1 LEANQLP
8 DRLPLVARKTR
19 KIARAAQRPALNS
32 PARNGDVRLG
42 ALADWIGFHL
52 RLAQDASF
60 RAFAKH
66 TAQPHMKPGRF
77 AAMMVIHNNP
87 GITQVAL
94 GRAISRDK
102 STVTPL
108 VQELHRHGFVRRSP
122 SAVDRRSITLTL
134 TRAGEA
140 ALADLLTHARA
151 HDRRLDAIVGNRKT
165 ALIAL
170 LRKITDALG

>member
-1 LEANQLP
+1 MP
-8 DRLPLVARKTR
+8 DRLLLVARKTR
-19 KIARAAQRPALNS
+19 KIARAPER
-32 PARNGDVRLG
+32 PARNGQVRLG
-42 ALADWIGFHL
+42 LLADWIGFHL

-66 TAQPHMKPGRF
+66 SGQPHLKPGRF

-87 GITQVAL
+87 GITQAAL

-108 VQELHRHGFVRRSP
+108 VQELHRHGFIRRSP

-140 ALADLLTHARA
+140 ALSDLLAHARA
-151 HDRRLDAIVGNRKT
+151 HDRRLDAIVGKRKPV
-165 ALIAL
+165 LLAL
-170 LRKITDALG
+170 LRKIADALG

>member
-77 AAMMVIHNNP
+77 AAMMMIHNNP

>member
-19 KIARAAQRPALNS
+19 KIARATER
-32 PARNGDVRLG
+32 PARNGEVRLG
-42 ALADWIGFHL
+42 VLADWIGFHL

-66 TAQPHMKPGRF
+66 SGQPHLKPGRF

-108 VQELHRHGFVRRSP
+108 VQELHRHGFIRRSP
-122 SAVDRRSITLTL
+122 SAIDRRSITLTL

-140 ALADLLTHARA
+140 ALADLLVHARA
-151 HDRRLDAIVGNRKT
+151 HDRRLDGIVGKRKT
-165 ALIAL
+165 ALVAL
-170 LRKITDALG
+170 LRKITDRLG

>member
-1 LEANQLP
+1 M
-8 DRLPLVARKTR
+8 PLVARKARKTTR
-19 KIARAAQRPALNS
+19 AKRPR
-32 PARNGDVRLG
+32 RNGDVRLG
-42 ALADWIGFHL
+42 LLGDWIGFHL

-66 TAQPHMKPGRF
+66 SGQPHLKPGRF

-87 GITQVAL
+87 GISQVAL

-108 VQELHRHGFVRRSP
+108 VQELHRRGFVHRSP
-122 SAVDRRSITLTL
+122 SSDDRRSMTLTL

-140 ALADLLTHARA
+140 ALADLRIHARA
-151 HDRRLDAIVGNRKT
+151 HDRRLDLIVGRHKAT
-165 ALIAL
+165 LLRL
-170 LRKITDALG
+170 LRKIASGLE

>member
-8 DRLPLVARKTR
+8 LPLVARKTR
-19 KIARAAQRPALNS
+19 KTARAMERPE
-32 PARNGDVRLG
+32 RNGQVRLG
-42 ALADWIGFHL
+42 LLADWIGFNL

-66 TAQPHMKPGRF
+66 SGQPRLKPGRF

-87 GITQVAL
+87 GITQAAL

-140 ALADLLTHARA
+140 ALSDLLAHARA
-151 HDRRLDAIVGNRKT
+151 HDRRLDAIVGKRKPV
-165 ALIAL
+165 LLAL
-170 LRKITDALG
+170 LRKIADALG

>member
-8 DRLPLVARKTR
+8 HPLPLVARKTR
-19 KIARAAQRPALNS
+19 KTVRAAGRPS
-32 PARNGDVRLG
+32 RTDDVRLG

-66 TAQPHMKPGRF
+66 SGHPHMKPGRF

-87 GITQVAL
+87 GITQTAL

-108 VQELHRHGFVRRSP
+108 VQELHRHGFVRRRP
-122 SAVDRRSITLTL
+122 STIDRRSITLTL

-140 ALADLLTHARA
+140 ALTDLLVHARA
-151 HDRRLDAIVGNRKT
+151 HDRRLDAIVGRRKT

-170 LRKITDALG
+170 LRKITDVLA

>member
-1 LEANQLP
+1 MP

-19 KIARAAQRPALNS
+19 KMARATERPARKGN
-32 PARNGDVRLG
+32 ARNGDVRLG

-108 VQELHRHGFVRRSP
+108 VQELRRHGFIRRSP
-122 SAVDRRSITLTL
+122 SAGDRRSITLTL
-134 TRAGEA
+134 TPAGEA

-151 HDRRLDAIVGNRKT
+151 HDRRLDAIVGKRKT